1 MAQDIVSEEEQ
12 MLWEELFWVT
22 RAEER
27 FAVKLDI
34 LVNNVTFEQRGV
46 SFVQHCDNSLK
57 DKLE

>member
-1 MAQDIVSEEEQ
+1 M
-12 MLWEELFWVT
+12 T

-34 LVNNVTFEQRGV
+34 LVDDVTFKRRGV
-46 SFVQHCDNSLK
+46 SFVQHRNNSLK